1 MKFTEMMEKPKA
13 DLEKELKEKR
23 VQLFTLK
30 AKQKTMQ
37 LQNTAE
43 IRNTRKEIARI
54 QTAISAKSKEA

>member
-1 MKFTEMMEKPKA
+1 MKFTEIMDKPVA

-23 VQLFTLK
+23 IQLFTLK

-37 LQNTAE
+37 LQNTSE

-54 QTAISAKSKEA
+54 QTAITTKRKEA

>member
-23 VQLFTLK
+23 IQLFTLK

-37 LQNTAE
+37 LQNTSE

-54 QTAISAKSKEA
+54 QTAITTKRKEA